1 MKSSA
6 LPSHLRRASLAAAVA
21 VAALLPAA
29 GCHTTPLLAPTDSA
43 ITLAINPVVL
53 PLNGTAEIIATVIE
67 QGGTA
72 VQNGT
77 LVIFTTT
84 LGTIDPR
91 EARTSNGI
99 VRVRLNAGSQ
109 SGVAT
114 ISAISGN
121 AVTTLDD
128 AVQIGGAAVANL
140 VLTANPSAV
149 RSTGG
154 TAQIVAL
161 VTDENGNR
169 IAGVPVTFT
178 TDAGRLANTVVP
190 TNLSGEARV
199 TLTTTQDATV
209 TASAGGQSVSVDVTV
224 TDGPLLTLSVSAD
237 PTAGEATVFTVNV
250 TAGSNSI
257 RTVRIQFGDGSAQ
270 SLGALGDGAT
280 SVSHVYRRAGTFLV
294 TLTATD
300 IAGERTTIT
309 TPVVV
314 AAQAPLSVTFN
325 STTVPTGGPPASV
338 SFTVT
343 VSPTDVAISRY
354 DWTFGDGTSLST
366 SGASTSH
373 VYTSSGAQTVK
384 VTAVA
389 VDGRTATAQIQIV
402 IPEATPLG
410 VTLSTST
417 TLSTPPIS
425 VLFTA
430 TASDSTVIERYDW
443 TFGDGTS
450 LSTSGNTTSHVYTAS
465 GTVTVTV
472 TAVAADGRTA
482 TTQIQIIIPS

>member
-6 LPSHLRRASLAAAVA
+6 PPTSLCRASFAAVVA
-21 VAALLPAA
+21 VAMLLPAA
-29 GCHTTPLLAPTDSA
+29 GCHKTPLLAPTDSV
-43 ITLAINPVVL
+43 ITLSINPPVL

-77 LVIFTTT
+77 LVIFTTS
-84 LGTIDPR
+84 LGAIDPR

-99 VRVRLNAGSQ
+99 VTVRLNAGTQ

-114 ISAISGN
+114 VSAVSGN
-121 AVTTLDD
+121 AVTTLED

-140 VLTANPSAV
+140 VLSANPSVV

-154 TAQIVAL
+154 TVQIVAL

-169 IAGVPVTFT
+169 IPGVPVTFT
-178 TDAGRLANTVVP
+178 TDAGRLADTVVP

-209 TASAGGQSVSVDVTV
+209 TASVGGQTATVDVTV

-237 PTAGEATVFTVNV
+237 PTAGEPTVFTVNV
-250 TAGSNSI
+250 TAGSNP
-257 RTVRIQFGDGSAQ
+257 VRAVRVQFGDGSAQ
-270 SLGALGDGAT
+270 ALGALGDGAT
-280 SVSHVYRRAGTFLV
+280 TVSHVYRRGGTFLV

-300 IAGERTTIT
+300 VVGERTSIT

-314 AAQAPLSVTFN
+314 TAQTPLSVTFDAVTAP
-325 STTVPTGGPPASV
+325 TTGPPVAV
-338 SFTVT
+338 SFSV
-343 VSPTDVAISRY
+343 DVAPSDVPIRRY

-366 SGASTSH
+366 SGSSTSH
-373 VYTSSGAQTVK
+373 VYTSSGTETVR

-389 VDGRTATAQIQIV
+389 VDGRTARAQIQIV
-402 IPEATPLG
+402 IPEATPLSITLATPTTG
-410 VTLSTST
+410 TAPVSVTFS
-417 TLSTPPIS
+417 
-425 VLFTA
+425 A
-430 TASDSTVIERYDW
+430 TVAPTGIAIGSYDW
-443 TFGDGTS
+443 TFGDGAS
-450 LSTSGNTTSHVYTAS
+450 ASTSGASTSHVYSSAA
-465 GTVTVTV
+465 TVTVTV
-472 TAVAADGRTA
+472 TANATNGQTA
-482 TTQIQIIIPS
+482 TAQIQIVIQ